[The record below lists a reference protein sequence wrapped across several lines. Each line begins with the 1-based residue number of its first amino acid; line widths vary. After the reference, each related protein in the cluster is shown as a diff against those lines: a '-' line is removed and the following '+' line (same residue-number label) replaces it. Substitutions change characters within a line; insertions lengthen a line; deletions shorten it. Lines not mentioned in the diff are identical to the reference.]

1 MKILLDMNLPLV
13 LAEVLIEQGYEVLH
27 WSSIGDVAAPDKVIF
42 EYARDNGYIIF
53 THDLDFSALL
63 AAAQAHAPSVFQ
75 IRTQD
80 VRSKSFQQAMID
92 ALRQFESLLM
102 SGALVVI
109 DESRSRA
116 RILPLN

>member
-1 MKILLDMNLPLV
+1 MKILLDMNLPPV
-13 LAEVLIEQGYEVLH
+13 LGELLIEQGYEAVH
-27 WSSIGDVAAPDKVIF
+27 WSSIGDATAPDKVIF
-42 EYARDNGYIIF
+42 EYARNNGYIIF

-80 VRSKSFQQAMID
+80 VLSKDFQQAMIG
-92 ALRQFESLLM
+92 ALRQFETLLM
-102 SGALVVI
+102 EGALVVI
-109 DESRSRA
+109 DKSRSRA

>member
-1 MKILLDMNLPLV
+1 MKILLDMNLPSV
-13 LAEVLIEQGYEVLH
+13 LGEVLIEQDYETVH
-27 WSSIGDVAAPDKVIF
+27 WSSIGDATAPDKVIF
-42 EYARDNGYIIF
+42 EYARENGYIIF

-63 AAAQAHAPSVFQ
+63 AAAQTHSPSVFQ

-80 VRSKSFQQAMID
+80 VLSKNFQQAMID

-102 SGALVVI
+102 GGALVVI

>member
-1 MKILLDMNLPLV
+1 MKILLDMNLPPV
-13 LAEVLIEQGYEVLH
+13 LAEALIEQGYEAVH
-27 WSSIGDVAAPDKVIF
+27 WSSIGDATAPDKVIL
-42 EYARDNGYIIF
+42 EYARNSDYIIF

-63 AAAQAHAPSVFQ
+63 AAAQAQAPSVFQ

-80 VRSKSFQQAMID
+80 VLSKGFQQAMID

-102 SGALVVI
+102 DGALVVI